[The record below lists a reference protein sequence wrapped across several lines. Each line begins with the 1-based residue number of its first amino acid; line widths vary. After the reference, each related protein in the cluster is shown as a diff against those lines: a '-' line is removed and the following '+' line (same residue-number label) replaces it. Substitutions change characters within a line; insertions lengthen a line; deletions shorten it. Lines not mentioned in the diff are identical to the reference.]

1 MRAKAKRNHTIRK
14 LQLVGSRGYELG
26 VFVDG
31 DFEGAAQFVQ
41 QIVRWTVDNETVAAV
56 GLTLSS
62 RPTPVVDAPR
72 EELSRVISRRNNDYR
87 RTHLAPFLH

>member
-14 LQLVGSRGYELG
+14 LQLVGSRGYDLG

-41 QIVRWTVDNETVAAV
+41 QIVRRTVDNETVATV
-56 GLTLSS
+56 GLTPSS
-62 RPTPVVDAPR
+62 RPTTVVEAPR
-72 EELSRVISRRNNDYR
+72 EELPRVISRRNNDYR
-87 RTHLAPFLH
+87 RTHLAPFLQ